1 MKFTYHP
8 NADSLTI
15 RLTDDVCVAA
25 ANITHLA
32 QAWLAEDNRIKVI
45 SIAMASRQFRNTDL
59 ANSTPK
65 ITWRVPALGIDV
77 PLSDSARN
85 GTGPTDKLTFAYFP
99 DSDTLYLDFV
109 DGPSDIVVDITDSD
123 IADVRAD
130 GTLIGITLEF
140 AQELLQIEDPQTEV
154 PEFQWKVY
162 DPGPTPDQAKSQRT
176 LSTHKLPIPAHP

>member
-8 NADSLTI
+8 DLDSLTI

-32 QAWLAEDNRIKVI
+32 QALLAEDNRIKAI

-59 ANSTPK
+59 ATMPPRV
-65 ITWRVPALGIDV
+65 TWRVPALGINV
-77 PLSDSARN
+77 PLSDGARN
-85 GTGPTDKLTFAYFP
+85 GTGPADKLEVAYFP
-99 DSDTLYLDFV
+99 DGDTLLLNFA
-109 DGPSDIVVDITDSD
+109 DGPSDIVVDITNCD
-123 IADVRAD
+123 IADVLVD
-130 GTLIGITLEF
+130 GTLSGITLSW

-162 DPGPTPDQAKSQRT
+162 DPEPTPDPAKSQRT
-176 LSTHKLPIPAHP
+176 LSTHKLPIPA

>member
-8 NADSLTI
+8 DLDSLDL
-15 RLTDDVCVAA
+15 RFNDDVCVSA

-32 QAWLAEDNRIKVI
+32 QALLAEDDRIKVI
-45 SIAMASRQFRNTDL
+45 SIDMASRQFRNTDL

-65 ITWRVPALGIDV
+65 ITWQVPAFGIDI
-77 PLSDSARN
+77 PLTDVHGN

-109 DGPSDIVVDITDSD
+109 DGPSDVVVDITDCD

-130 GTLIGITLEF
+130 GTLIGITIES
-140 AQELLQIEDPQTEV
+140 AHSLLQIENPTTEV
-154 PEFQWKVY
+154 PEFQWTVS
-162 DPGPTPDQAKSQRT
+162 DPTRV
-176 LSTHKLPIPAHP
+176 PALAP

>member
-1 MKFTYHP
+1 MNFTYHP
-8 NADSLTI
+8 NTDSLTI
-15 RLTDDVCVAA
+15 RLTDDVCGAA

-77 PLSDSARN
+77 PLTDAQGN

-123 IADVRAD
+123 IADVRTD

-140 AQELLQIEDPQTEV
+140 AQELLQIEDPETEV

-162 DPGPTPDQAKSQRT
+162 DPQPAPDPAKLQRT

>member
-1 MKFTYHP
+1 MNFTYHP
-8 NADSLTI
+8 DLDSLDL
-15 RLTDDVCVAA
+15 RFNDDVCVSA

-32 QAWLAEDNRIKVI
+32 QALLAEDDRIKVI
-45 SIAMASRQFRNTDL
+45 SIDMASRQFRNTDL

-65 ITWRVPALGIDV
+65 ITWQVPALGIDV
-77 PLSDSARN
+77 PLTDIQDN

-162 DPGPTPDQAKSQRT
+162 DPEPTPDPAKSQRT

>member
-1 MKFTYHP
+1 M
-8 NADSLTI
+8 S
-15 RLTDDVCVAA
+15 A

-32 QAWLAEDNRIKVI
+32 QALLAEDDRIKVI
-45 SIAMASRQFRNTDL
+45 SIDMASRQFRNTDL

-65 ITWRVPALGIDV
+65 ITWQVPAFGIDI
-77 PLSDSARN
+77 PLTDVHGN

-109 DGPSDIVVDITDSD
+109 DGPSDVVVDITDCD
-123 IADVRAD
+123 IADVRVD

-140 AQELLQIEDPQTEV
+140 AQDLLQINDPETEI

-162 DPGPTPDQAKSQRT
+162 DPERAPDPAKVQRT
-176 LSTHKLPIPAHP
+176 IRNHKLPIPAYP